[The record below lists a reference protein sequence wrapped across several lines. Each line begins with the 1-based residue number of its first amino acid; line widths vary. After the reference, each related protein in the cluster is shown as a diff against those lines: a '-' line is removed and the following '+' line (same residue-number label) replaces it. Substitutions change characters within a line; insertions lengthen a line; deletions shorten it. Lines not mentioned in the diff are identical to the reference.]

1 MLNLLIT
8 SIYVL
13 LLNENKYFIS
23 KLDNE
28 QVKMLSQNTYTNLS
42 QIFDS
47 GLEWLNKY
55 PLIDIMNIV
64 GSENVDVDTVVKY
77 HMSTYGINNVRG
89 GNYHKM
95 ILDDDILDELN
106 KDLGKNSNNN
116 FIDNFDTINDID
128 EQIEKLNKINEE
140 SKQLANKYEPLINLT
155 FCFDKQ
161 LTIFCYYE
169 KENSIHFNIIKDD
182 INDLIKEIKIK
193 YNKETSKEYIFYLIK
208 KIYLELNTIDN
219 KLNNYDEDIK
229 WLHFKNIIMDARAIH
244 KSILIDHGNKENI
257 DNKIK
262 LLLNKRIDLL
272 KQYI

>member
-23 KLDNE
+23 KLDSD

-42 QIFDS
+42 QIFDT

-55 PLIDIMNIV
+55 PFIDIINIV
-64 GSENVDVDTVVKY
+64 DSENVDIDTVVKY

-89 GNYHKM
+89 GNYHQM
-95 ILDDDILDELN
+95 ILDNDIINELN
-106 KDLGKNSNNN
+106 RDLLKNTNNN
-116 FIDNFDTINDID
+116 YIDNFDTIYDID

-140 SKQLANKYEPLINLT
+140 SIQLANKYEPLINLT

-161 LTIFCYYE
+161 ITIFCYHE
-169 KENSIHFNIIKDD
+169 KENVIHFNIIKDD
-182 INDLIKEIKIK
+182 LNYLIKQIKIK

-208 KIYLELNTIDN
+208 KIYLELNTLDN
-219 KLNNYDEDIK
+219 KFNNYDEDIK

-244 KSILIDHGNKENI
+244 KSILIDHGNKEYI

-272 KQYI
+272 QQYI

>member
-23 KLDNE
+23 ELDND
-28 QVKMLSQNTYTNLS
+28 QAKMLSQNTYTNLS
-42 QIFDS
+42 QIFNN
-47 GLEWLNKY
+47 GMEWLNKY
-55 PLIDIMNIV
+55 PFINILNIV
-64 GSENVDVDTVVKY
+64 DDENGDVDTVVKY
-77 HMSTYGINNVRG
+77 HMSIYGINNVRG

-95 ILDDDILDELN
+95 ILDDDILDELDR
-106 KDLGKNSNNN
+106 DLIKNTNNN

-140 SKQLANKYEPLINLT
+140 SNQLANKYEPLINLT

-161 LTIFCYYE
+161 ITIFCYYE
-169 KENSIHFNIIKDD
+169 KENAIHFNIIKDD
-182 INDLIKEIKIK
+182 INDLIKQIKIK

-208 KIYLELNTIDN
+208 KIYLELNILDN

-244 KSILIDHGNKENI
+244 KSILIEHGNKENI
-257 DNKIK
+257 NNKIK

>member
-23 KLDNE
+23 ELDNE
-28 QVKMLSQNTYTNLS
+28 QAKMLSQNTYTNLS
-42 QIFDS
+42 QIFNN
-47 GLEWLNKY
+47 GLEWLTKY
-55 PLIDIMNIV
+55 PFINIINIV
-64 GSENVDVDTVVKY
+64 DDENVDVDTVVKY

-89 GNYHKM
+89 GNYYKM
-95 ILDDDILDELN
+95 ILDDDILNELN
-106 KDLGKNSNNN
+106 RDLTKNTNYN
-116 FIDNFDTINDID
+116 FIDNFDTINEID
-128 EQIEKLNKINEE
+128 EQIEKLNKINDE
-140 SKQLANKYEPLINLT
+140 SNQLANKYEPLINLT

-161 LTIFCYYE
+161 ITIFCYKE
-169 KENSIHFNIIKDD
+169 KENAIPFNIIKDD
-182 INDLIKEIKIK
+182 INDLIKQIKIK

-208 KIYLELNTIDN
+208 KIYLELNTQDN

-244 KSILIDHGNKENI
+244 KSILIEHGNKEKI